1 MIKWKKRQCFK
12 HGVWRKRSR
21 QNRKAIQS
29 AIDRCLERGIL
40 TDILKTERRKVASII
55 LTEYDEKMHLLHT
68 FEEGREVGIAE
79 GMEKGIEKGRDEK
92 LLELIQKKRSKGK
105 NLEVIAQEL
114 EEESDTILRLLKN
127 GERK

>member
-68 FEEGREVGIAE
+68 FEEGREEGIAE
-79 GMEKGIEKGRDEK
+79 GMEKGRDEK

-114 EEESDTILRLLKN
+114 EEESDTILRLLKKY